1 MMIAAAVVASAETPV
16 AETTNRSRRLTGSL
30 MAATYG
36 QPGCRDDSARR
47 HDSEESRSRLP
58 QRAADDAGQDDGGPS
73 DKAMRTACPH
83 RVTRRTR
90 CGPMESAC
98 VPERHA
104 SLVFGGSS
112 WRGARPAVAR
122 RDPGH
127 VRFDPFVTLLRL

>member
-58 QRAADDAGQDDGGPS
+58 QRAADDPGQDDGGPW
-73 DKAMRTACPH
+73 DKACGRLART
-83 RVTRRTR
+83 
-90 CGPMESAC
+90 ESRGEPVAGQWN
-98 VPERHA
+98 RHA
-104 SLVFGGSS
+104 CRSLTPRLCWWLELAWRQTRGG
-112 WRGARPAVAR
+112 
-122 RDPGH
+122 
-127 VRFDPFVTLLRL
+127 T